1 MNLFQAL
8 ILGIVQGLT
17 EFLPISSSAHL
28 VIVPFFLGWKF
39 PALEVLPFNV
49 LVQLGTLMAVIVY
62 FWSDLW
68 QIAVA
73 FVQGLLKGKP
83 FADAQARLGWLL
95 ILATI
100 PAGVFGL
107 LIKKWIDQAF
117 QSVAITAG
125 FLLVTAALLLLA
137 ERLGKRT
144 RPLSQITWVDALWMG
159 VAQAIAVFPGIS
171 RSGATMAGGLARN
184 LERGA
189 AARFSFLMSIPVMLA
204 AGVMELKDVFQIPG
218 LTALLPAI
226 MVGFLAAAVVGYL
239 SIRWLLNFII
249 THSLRVFA
257 VYCAALGMLVL
268 IIYVVFP
275 N

>member
-28 VIVPFFLGWKF
+28 VIVPFLLGWKF
-39 PALEVLPFNV
+39 PEAQVLPFDV
-49 LVQLGTLMAVIVY
+49 LVQLGTLAAVIVY

-68 QIAVA
+68 QIIVA

-83 FADAQARLGWLL
+83 FAEPQARMGWLL

-107 LIKKWIDQAF
+107 LVKKVIDQAF
-117 QSVAITAG
+117 QSVVITGA

-137 ERLGKRT
+137 ERVGKRT

-159 VAQAIAVFPGIS
+159 LAQAVAVFPGIS
-171 RSGATMAGGLARN
+171 RSGATMSGGLARN

-204 AGVMELKDVFQIPG
+204 AGALELKDVFQTPG
-218 LTALLPAI
+218 LTSLLPAI
-226 MVGFLAAAVVGYL
+226 AVGFLAAAVVGYF
-239 SIRWLLNFII
+239 SIRWLLNFVI
-249 THSLRVFA
+249 THSLRAFA
-257 VYCAALGMLVL
+257 VYCAAVGVLVMF
-268 IIYVVFP
+268 IYVVFP
-275 N
+275 H

>member
-17 EFLPISSSAHL
+17 EFLPVSSSAHL
-28 VIVPFFLGWKF
+28 VIVPFLLGWKF
-39 PALEVLPFNV
+39 PAAEVLPFDV
-49 LVQLGTLMAVIVY
+49 LVQLGTLAAVIVY

-68 QIAVA
+68 QIVVA

-83 FADAQARLGWLL
+83 FADEHARLGWFL

-107 LIKKWIDQAF
+107 LIKKYIDQAF
-117 QSVAITAG
+117 QSVVATG
-125 FLLVTAALLLLA
+125 LFLLVTAALLLVA
-137 ERLGKRT
+137 ERLGKRN
-144 RPLSQITWVDALWMG
+144 RPLNQFTWVDALWMG
-159 VAQAIAVFPGIS
+159 VAQAIAVFPGVS
-171 RSGATMAGGLARN
+171 RSGATISGGLARN

-204 AGVMELKDVFQIPG
+204 AGALELKDVFQTPG

-226 MVGFLAAAVVGYL
+226 VVGFVAAAVVGYF
-239 SIRWLLNFII
+239 SIRWLLNFVI
-249 THSLRVFA
+249 THSLRAFS
-257 VYCAALGMLVL
+257 VYCAALGVLVVF
-268 IIYVVFP
+268 IYVVFP
-275 N
+275 R

>member
-1 MNLFQAL
+1 MNLFQAF

-28 VIVPFFLGWKF
+28 VIVPFLLGWKF
-39 PALEVLPFNV
+39 PAVEVLPFNV
-49 LVQLGTLMAVIVY
+49 LVQMGTLIAVIVY

-73 FVQGLLKGKP
+73 FVRGLLKGKP
-83 FADAQARLGWLL
+83 FADAQARMGWLL

-107 LIKKWIDQAF
+107 LVKKWIDQTF

-125 FLLVTAALLLLA
+125 LLLVTAALLLLA

-144 RPLSQITWVDALWMG
+144 RPLSQITWVDALWIG

-171 RSGATMAGGLARN
+171 RSGATMTGGMLRN
-184 LERGA
+184 MERGA

-204 AGVMELKDVFQIPG
+204 AGALELKDVFQTPG
-218 LTALLPAI
+218 LMGLLPAVV
-226 MVGFLAAAVVGYL
+226 VGFLAAAVVGYF
-239 SIRWLLNFII
+239 SIRWMLNFVS
-249 THSLRVFA
+249 THSLRAFA
-257 VYCAALGMLVL
+257 VYCAAVGVLVV

-275 N
+275 K